1 MAQPRMCPTGT
12 SAPGVGLGVPA
23 FSIVIASFD
32 AATWLPSALA
42 SVFAQHHQ
50 DYEVI
55 VVDDGSTDDTQQVL
69 ARYAT
74 RIQVVTQRNAGVS
87 AARNAGVERA
97 TGQYVVFLDADD
109 RLFPWTLHHYAD
121 AITKHGAPTLLM
133 GAPALFGDDTEL
145 ERLGDETPQTD
156 RWGDYLEAIHTD
168 YRITIAT
175 AIRREALL
183 ACGGFAATA
192 TAEDHDLFLRLG
204 IAPGFVYLRAPA
216 MYAYRQHRG
225 GVSNDAQ
232 QATTGIRFLM
242 AEEAAGRY
250 PGGRARAPQR
260 RRLLARLVRH
270 ATRRCITLGAY
281 RQAADLY
288 RHGFVLLGQTGYGRE
303 YWRLPMG
310 LMRHALAARKRV
322 REAPERTRGSA

>member
-1 MAQPRMCPTGT
+1 MCAT
-12 SAPGVGLGVPA
+12 GVGSGVGFGVPA

-32 AATWLPSALA
+32 AATWLPSALD
-42 SVFAQHHQ
+42 SVFAQNHQ

-74 RIQVVTQRNAGVS
+74 RIQVVTQLNGGVS

-97 TGQYVVFLDADD
+97 TGRYVVFLDADD

-121 AITKHGAPTLLM
+121 AITNHGAPTLLM
-133 GAPALFGDDTEL
+133 GMPVLFQDETEL
-145 ERLGDETPQTD
+145 DRIGNEIPQTD
-156 RWGDYLEAIHTD
+156 RWGDYLEAAHTD
-168 YRITIAT
+168 YRITIA
-175 AIRREALL
+175 AAVSREALVV
-183 ACGGFAATA
+183 CGGFHPTA

-204 IAPGFVYLRAPA
+204 IAPVFVYLRAPA

-232 QATTGIRFLM
+232 QATTGVRFLM
-242 AEEAAGRY
+242 AEERAGRY

-270 ATRRCITLGAY
+270 ATRRCVIEGAY
-281 RQAADLY
+281 REAADLY
-288 RHGFVLLGQTGYGRE
+288 RHGFVLLGQTGYARE

-310 LMRHALAARKRV
+310 LVRHALAARRRV
-322 REAPERTRGSA
+322 REESERPRGSA